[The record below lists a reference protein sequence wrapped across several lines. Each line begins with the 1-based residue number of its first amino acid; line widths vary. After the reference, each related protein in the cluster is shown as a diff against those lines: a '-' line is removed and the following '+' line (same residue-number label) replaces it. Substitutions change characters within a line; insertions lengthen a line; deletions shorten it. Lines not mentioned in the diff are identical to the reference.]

1 MVHISILRVHF
12 LDRHEGGDILK
23 MKNVASSEKAFV
35 AKTHENTTFAHSLD
49 MDERMI
55 FNIGNST

>member
-1 MVHISILRVHF
+1 
-12 LDRHEGGDILK
+12 

-49 MDERMI
+49 MDERI
-55 FNIGNST
+55 VFDIGNSTWILSYQGNHKRKLFPTVR